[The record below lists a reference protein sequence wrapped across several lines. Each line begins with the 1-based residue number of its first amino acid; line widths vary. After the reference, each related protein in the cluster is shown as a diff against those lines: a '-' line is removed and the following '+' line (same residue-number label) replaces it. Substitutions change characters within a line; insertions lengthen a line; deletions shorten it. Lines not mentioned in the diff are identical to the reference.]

1 MNDNTNRKPIPV
13 EDMDRET
20 LATRLALALGQPRNA
35 TGPAEMVVLTLADVR
50 SILFEALA

>member
-20 LATRLALALGQPRNA
+20 GRNFRA
-35 TGPAEMVVLTLADVR
+35 R
-50 SILFEALA
+50 CILK

>member
-20 LATRLALALGQPRNA
+20 LATRLALALGQPCNA
-35 TGPAEMVVLTLADVR
+35 TGRAEMVVLTLADVR
-50 SILFEALA
+50 RILFEALA

>member
-35 TGPAEMVVLTLADVR
+35 TGPAEMVVLTLEEVR
-50 SILFEALA
+50 RILFEALA

>member
-20 LATRLALALGQPRNA
+20 LATRLALALGQPFRQWRRRRQDRPRN
-35 TGPAEMVVLTLADVR
+35 
-50 SILFEALA
+50 S

>member
-1 MNDNTNRKPIPV
+1 MNDNTNRKPVPV

-20 LATRLALALGQPRNA
+20 LATRPALAIGQTCNA